1 MFKANGTNPTRSHI
15 FKDPW
20 RDSQD
25 NRIMISTFNK
35 AREFANYNVTK
46 QKKNISALKL
56 PDFVKLDL
64 WKEMKKENRK
74 KKGVDSVM
82 ERQ

>member
-1 MFKANGTNPTRSHI
+1 MI
-15 FKDPW
+15 F
-20 RDSQD
+20 
-25 NRIMISTFNK
+25 TFNM

-46 QKKNISALKL
+46 QNKKISALKL

-64 WKEMKKENRK
+64 WKEMKKETE
-74 KKGVDSVM
+74 KKGGGYSVM